1 MVGEPVSKGAADDV
15 ELVHPHLGGLVA
27 LDRGLQIAFGVQH
40 DAFVVAVV
48 VEGQLAGMLRFAE
61 AQRTRHH
68 PRVVDVFRQLIRR
81 RVIAVINDTC
91 HHRAIEIAVDIGHQ
105 HFLADARHGDH
116 PQPFPAQACTTRIQ
130 HELSSS
136 VVL

>member
-15 ELVHPHLGGLVA
+15 ELVHPHLGGPVA

-105 HFLADARHGDH
+105 HFTPTRGMAITPA
-116 PQPFPAQACTTRIQ
+116 FPRRACTTRIQ